1 MRYDDILATVGR
13 TPVVRLNKVH
23 DTLAGALWV
32 KLESFNPG
40 GSVKDRPALNM
51 IEDAEWRGVLT
62 PDMTIVEPTSGNT
75 GIGLAMV
82 AAVKGYRAVFVM
94 AEDMS
99 EERKRILAAYGAEIV
114 LTPADRGTV
123 GAIEEARRLEQEKG
137 YFFVGQHYN
146 PANPES
152 HRRTADEIFDDFG
165 VDLDVLVC
173 TTGTGGTISG
183 LSTWLRDRIPGLRI
197 VATEPADSP
206 ILSKGDRLQAQDHG
220 NRAGLHPR
228 YPRHRELRRDRAD
241 HHRSRLPRRP
251 LSRREGRHVR
261 RHLLRGGSGRHA
273 RGSPARGVTGQ
284 DPARDPPGYGRTL
297 SQHRSLELKESGR
310 TGTGAQTGFATG
322 VQRCSLAPD
331 PPVTILR
338 IVEGRGGG
346 RDAVDPG
353 VFSALRLR
361 VAKRPPGPSAYAP
374 MYTPQRLHMR
384 NSAVCS
390 PNR

>member
-1 MRYDDILATVGR
+1 MRYDDILATVGH
-13 TPVVRLNKVH
+13 TPVVRLNEVE

-51 IEDAEWRGVLT
+51 IVDAERRGVLT

-99 EERKRILAAYGAEIV
+99 EERKSILAAYGAEIV

-123 GAIEEARRLEQEKG
+123 GAIEEARRLEMDKG

-152 HRRTADEIFDDFG
+152 HRQTADEIFDDFG
-165 VDLDVLVC
+165 TDLDVLVC

-183 LSTWLRDRIPGLRI
+183 LSTHLRDRIPGLRI

-206 ILSKGDRLQAQDHG
+206 ILSKGIACKHKIMGTAPGFIPDTLDTGSYDEIVPVTTEAAYGTARFLAEKEG
-220 NRAGLHPR
+220 IFGGISCGAAVAGML
-228 YPRHRELRRDRAD
+228 AVA
-241 HHRSRLPRRP
+241 
-251 LSRREGRHVR
+251 RREESRGKT
-261 RHLLRGGSGRHA
+261 LLA
-273 RGSPARGVTGQ
+273 ILPDTGE
-284 DPARDPPGYGRTL
+284 RYL
-297 SQHRSLELKESGR
+297 STDLWS
-310 TGTGAQTGFATG
+310 
-322 VQRCSLAPD
+322 
-331 PPVTILR
+331 
-338 IVEGRGGG
+338 
-346 RDAVDPG
+346 
-353 VFSALRLR
+353 
-361 VAKRPPGPSAYAP
+361 
-374 MYTPQRLHMR
+374 
-384 NSAVCS
+384 
-390 PNR
+390 